1 MGCLNSKPSYIE
13 NVTGGEKDYQERFLE
28 TKTLGEGEFGVVKLV
43 HDVKAK
49 DLIHSKPLAVKYL
62 RKGFTFK
69 DNTLYSPL
77 KKEMLQGEVE
87 ILRQLNGECYNL
99 KLVSVYESP
108 SMIYMITEYCEGGE
122 MMPYLSKAFQD
133 TGGLRTEDVSRICY
147 QLWSA
152 VNHCAKHKVIHRD
165 IKPENVMFCNSK
177 KDSELRLIDFGS
189 GTYDGAVV
197 EQTEGGG
204 DVDRHHTFAGSA
216 FYISPEMFQRNY
228 TPKTDVWSAGATL
241 YVLVAGYPA
250 DRLQETFNI
259 LQGTKKDRLR
269 QLPNMPDNM
278 PDSFY
283 DMLEGALTYKH
294 KVRSTAGQLMNGEF
308 AQFHIQH
315 GSQESNGA
323 ISILDIAAEAAGGT
337 SDLQDQ
343 PATPVRART
352 KSVLLEGSVYRH
364 NAYMGYQKF
373 ERSITTVLAT
383 MLTKE
388 HARQLLTLIEEE
400 SKKGSTKNGSAFEE
414 AIEVDS
420 NSQVTIKTNK
430 EKLQV
435 ITIANLLDGL
445 ESMKAGAALN
455 DDIGEVITMIRR
467 LKDFS
472 LYESFAY
479 HISFLRQFV
488 STKRHT
494 RQGSKKGGLFQMDGS
509 NSGRNTS
516 VHGGNVWS
524 SMRVKRGLGDSS
536 TRKGNVFKNDLSVQS
551 SGGMRRVNTATGTL
565 STLSSLA

>member
-1 MGCLNSKPSYIE
+1 MLGLGQPIASGCAAATHEHRLRRSRLRP
-13 NVTGGEKDYQERFLE
+13 GGAPPASSHVLQ
-28 TKTLGEGEFGVVKLV
+28 
-43 HDVKAK
+43 
-49 DLIHSKPLAVKYL
+49 LIMSTHTSESA
-62 RKGFTFK
+62 
-69 DNTLYSPL
+69 
-77 KKEMLQGEVE
+77 
-87 ILRQLNGECYNL
+87 ILTSLCQCYNL

-133 TGGLRTEDVSRICY
+133 TGGLRTEDVSRISY

-197 EQTEGGG
+197 EQSEGGG

-278 PDSFY
+278 PDSYY
-283 DMLEGALTYKH
+283 DMLEGALAYKH

-337 SDLQDQ
+337 SDSQDQ

-373 ERSITTVLAT
+373 ERSVTTVLAT

-388 HARQLLTLIEEE
+388 HARQLLTLIEDE
-400 SKKGSTKNGSAFEE
+400 SKKGNTKNGSAFEE
-414 AIEVDS
+414 TAIEVDS

-445 ESMKAGAALN
+445 ESMKAGAALH
-455 DDIGEVITMIRR
+455 DDIDEVITMIRR

-488 STKRHT
+488 STKRRT

-565 STLSSLA
+565 STLSSWA

>member
-1 MGCLNSKPSYIE
+1 MQLLSYDASPPARSSLLAHIIGDSRYHCAAYPSNNDANMGCLNSKPSYIE

-87 ILRQLNGECYNL
+87 ILRQLNGEPISSGCAAANHEHRLPRSRLWPGGSAPPASHVLQFIMSTHTSESAILTSLYQCYNL
-99 KLVSVYESP
+99 KLAYVYESP

-278 PDSFY
+278 PDSYY

-337 SDLQDQ
+337 SDSQDQ

-352 KSVLLEGSVYRH
+352 KSVLLEGSHYNSFGY
-364 NAYMGYQKF
+364 NAYEG
-373 ERSITTVLAT
+373 TC
-383 MLTKE
+383 
-388 HARQLLTLIEEE
+388 
-400 SKKGSTKNGSAFEE
+400 
-414 AIEVDS
+414 
-420 NSQVTIKTNK
+420 
-430 EKLQV
+430 
-435 ITIANLLDGL
+435 
-445 ESMKAGAALN
+445 KAASHF
-455 DDIGEVITMIRR
+455 D
-467 LKDFS
+467 
-472 LYESFAY
+472 
-479 HISFLRQFV
+479 
-488 STKRHT
+488 
-494 RQGSKKGGLFQMDGS
+494 
-509 NSGRNTS
+509 
-516 VHGGNVWS
+516 
-524 SMRVKRGLGDSS
+524 
-536 TRKGNVFKNDLSVQS
+536 
-551 SGGMRRVNTATGTL
+551 
-565 STLSSLA
+565 